1 MVGAMRLSLSDME
14 LAAQE
19 MKEEHHKFL
28 LEQKKQHEKMVEHKD
43 QALREKEKAHQDMQ
57 LTMQM
62 VVRIKTALSRH
73 RLKRHIKSHSSGLL
87 RLVKEKAV
95 KHAALM
101 QETEEAHGKRVKEKE
116 EELREKEAAHA
127 KTVQEK
133 EEGHLKSMQEKE
145 EAHAKTVQEKEE
157 GHLKSMQE
165 KEEAHAKTVHEKE
178 QELREKEE
186 AHAKTV
192 LEKEQGH
199 LKSMQEKEEAHAKT
213 MLDKDQEH
221 QNDKASTLA
230 SEQEISKIQFKQYEV
245 VKTKLEDDLSTT
257 QEQLVRTKS
266 DANLSLQ
273 MVVRVKTV
281 LSRMRLKKKIKE
293 HSTGLLGMIR
303 TMKEDYKTL
312 QQLLATVRDD
322 KAQQQEQD
330 GTLVLHCL
338 ATVLFWQLYCFGNC
352 IVLATVLFWQL
363 YCFGNCIVWHLYF

>member
-127 KTVQEK
+127 KAVQEK

-145 EAHAKTVQEKEE
+145 EAHAKTVQETEE
-157 GHLKSMQE
+157 GH
-165 KEEAHAKTVHEKE
+165 V
-178 QELREKEE
+178 
-186 AHAKTV
+186 
-192 LEKEQGH
+192 
-199 LKSMQEKEEAHAKT
+199 KSMQEKEEAHAKT
-213 MLDKDQEH
+213 MQEKDQDH

-330 GTLVLHCL
+330 GTLVLRCL
-338 ATVLFWQLYCFGNC
+338 TCASFDKC
-352 IVLATVLFWQL
+352 IV
-363 YCFGNCIVWHLYF
+363 

>member
-145 EAHAKTVQEKEE
+145 EAHAKTV
-157 GHLKSMQE
+157 
-165 KEEAHAKTVHEKE
+165 HEKE

-192 LEKEQGH
+192 LEKE
-199 LKSMQEKEEAHAKT
+199 
-213 MLDKDQEH
+213 QEH

-338 ATVLFWQLYCFGNC
+338 ATVLFGNC

>member
-1 MVGAMRLSLSDME
+1 MRLSLSDME

-145 EAHAKTVQEKEE
+145 EAHAKTVQEKEQELREKEAAHAKAVQEKEE
-157 GHLKSMQE
+157 GHLISMQE
-165 KEEAHAKTVHEKE
+165 KEEAHAKTV
-178 QELREKEE
+178 QEKEE
-186 AHAKTV
+186 
-192 LEKEQGH
+192 GH
-199 LKSMQEKEEAHAKT
+199 VKSMQEKEEAHAKT
-213 MLDKDQEH
+213 MQDKDQDH

-338 ATVLFWQLYCFGNC
+338 ATVLFWQLYCLAPVFLT
-352 IVLATVLFWQL
+352 IVIFDNLNF
-363 YCFGNCIVWHLYF
+363 

>member
-116 EELREKEAAHA
+116 EELREKEA
-127 KTVQEK
+127 
-133 EEGHLKSMQEKE
+133 
-145 EAHAKTVQEKEE
+145 AHAKTVQEKEE

-338 ATVLFWQLYCFGNC
+338 ATVLFWQLYCFDNC
-352 IVLATVLFWQL
+352 IVLATVLFGTCIFDNCNIWQPTFL
-363 YCFGNCIVWHLYF
+363 TT